1 MVCGHCQYV
10 MFLINCY
17 KIFDRSVSQYGIV
30 AGDLPYNG
38 KFNKVTR
45 FLEKL
50 GIFIVCHE

>member
-10 MFLINCY
+10 MFPKNCY
-17 KIFDRSVSQYGIV
+17 KIFDRSVSQYGII
-30 AGDLPYNG
+30 AGDLPDDG

>member
-1 MVCGHCQYV
+1 VVIVSMLC
-10 MFLINCY
+10 FP
-17 KIFDRSVSQYGIV
+17 KIVTRYQFDRSVSQYGIT

-45 FLEKL
+45 FLEKH